1 MKTGFGATETT
12 NTCVG
17 IVELNMPSLIQLWTH
32 AEGGLEETGQQ
43 RGKSNRNNT
52 NKNSINS
59 NTDRNRK
66 KREK

>member
-43 RGKSNRNNT
+43 RGK
-52 NKNSINS
+52 
-59 NTDRNRK
+59 
-66 KREK
+66 RERERERERETKMWSEIA

>member
-32 AEGGLEETGQQ
+32 AEGGLEETGQ
-43 RGKSNRNNT
+43 
-52 NKNSINS
+52 
-59 NTDRNRK
+59 RK
-66 KREK
+66 EKEKESERERERETKMWSEIA